1 MSEAKA
7 SSKSSGAKND
17 HHGKL
22 GRVPT
27 AIIGVVVVFVI
38 AVLVNYIAGAIG
50 GRADLTE
57 NNIYTLSDGTRS
69 ILKRVDT
76 PVEIRYYV
84 NDNSDFMTPAELA
97 YSTRIEELLNQY
109 QKVAGD
115 KVTVKKLNPEPS
127 TDAEDSAI
135 LDGLQQGVSQM
146 TGAQIYCGVAVSCVD
161 ETEVLP
167 FLPARP
173 EPLLEY
179 DLSRAIARVHDGAG
193 STIRIMTTM
202 QIGGG
207 FSGNP
212 MGGGGPTP
220 AWFFVDELRKD
231 FTVEFLPATAEEIPA
246 DTETL
251 IVLHPYDVAEETQFA
266 IDQYLLKGGK
276 VIVAVDPSFFYARAM
291 GSGGNPMQAAQGPA
305 PNSDLKKLFEAW
317 GVDYDETK
325 VVADLKHSTEIMRQG
340 YFVPTFITLNHESM
354 PADDPIVNTVTNAQ
368 FLTPGGF
375 TITPPEGV
383 TKTDLVVTSTET
395 QLVGSFEADPT
406 QEDAIKRLR
415 ENFEPSGTSYSII
428 SRLSGNFKTAFPD
441 GNPAAAAGAEEKDTE
456 GDGDGEDKAEAEAAT
471 APAETKAGDE
481 KAAEEP
487 KKDDSLKASEKEGV
501 VLLISDVD
509 FLYDA
514 VCVRL
519 NTIPG
524 LNIRIPEPLNGNL
537 SLIQNAI
544 DQLSGDPALI
554 NIRSRGSS
562 RRPFT
567 KLQEWLADAEGRF
580 RGEVS
585 QFESKAKDAEARI
598 NEILSKTPGNAQ
610 DALMSPEVQS
620 ELENLR
626 KEQVEMNKK
635 VRELNKEM
643 KRDFDLAQLLIKLL
657 TTGLMPLAV
666 ILVGIF
672 VAVSRRMKTA
682 AH

>member
-1 MSEAKA
+1 MSEAQA
-7 SSKSSGAKND
+7 SSKSSGARHD

-27 AIIGVVVVFVI
+27 AIIGVVVVFLI
-38 AVLVNYIAGAIG
+38 AVFVNFIAGAIG
-50 GRADLTE
+50 GRVDLTE
-57 NNIYTLSDGTRS
+57 NNLYTLSDGTKS
-69 ILKRVDT
+69 ILKRLDT
-76 PVEIRYYV
+76 PVEIRFYA
-84 NDNSDFMTPAELA
+84 NDTSEFMTPAEQA
-97 YSTRIEELLNQY
+97 YALRVEELLAEY
-109 QKVAGD
+109 QKASGGTV
-115 KVTVKKLNPEPS
+115 KVKKLNPEPA

-135 LDGLQQGVSQM
+135 LDGLQRGMSQM
-146 TGAQIYCGVAVSCVD
+146 TGSEIYLGIAVSCVD

-173 EPLLEY
+173 ETLLEY
-179 DLSRAIARVHDGAG
+179 DLTRAIARVHDGAG
-193 STIRIMTTM
+193 SVIRIMTTM

-212 MGGGGPTP
+212 MQGGGATP
-220 AWFFVDELRKD
+220 PWFFVEELRKD

-251 IVLHPYDVAEETQFA
+251 IVLHPYDVAEDTQFA

-291 GSGGNPMQAAQGPA
+291 GAGGNPMQAAQGPA
-305 PNSDLKKLFEAW
+305 PNSNLEKLFGAW
-317 GVDYDETK
+317 GVQYDDTK
-325 VVADLKHSTEIMRQG
+325 VVADLQHSTEIMRQG
-340 YFVPTFITLNHESM
+340 YFVPTFITLNQDSM
-354 PADDPIVNTVTNAQ
+354 PADDPITNFVSNAQ

-375 TITPPEGV
+375 TITPPEGL
-383 TKTDLVVTSTET
+383 TKTDLVVTSTQT

-406 QEDAIKRLR
+406 QEDAIRRLR
-415 ENFEPSGTSYSII
+415 DEFQPSDTSYSII

-441 GNPAAAAGAEEKDTE
+441 GNPSAKADEDDAAAEGDDAAAKNEEAGDDAKADEEKQP
-456 GDGDGEDKAEAEAAT
+456 EA
-471 APAETKAGDE
+471 
-481 KAAEEP
+481 
-487 KKDDSLKASEKEGV
+487 LKASEKEGV

-544 DQLSGDPALI
+544 DQLSGDPELI

-567 KLQEWLADAEGRF
+567 KLQEWLSEAEANF
-580 RGEVS
+580 RGELTE
-585 QFESKAKDAEARI
+585 FEAKAREAEQRI
-598 NEILSKTPGNAQ
+598 NEILSQTPGDVQ
-610 DALMSPEVQS
+610 EALLSPEVQS

-626 KEQVEMNKK
+626 EEQVTMNKK

-643 KRDFDLAQLLIKLL
+643 KRDFDLAQLLIKLV
-657 TTGLMPLAV
+657 TTGLMPVLV

-672 VAVSRRMKTA
+672 LAVSRRLRTA
-682 AH
+682 AR